1 MFATA
6 LAASHNAHQKAGFR
20 GHVGLE
26 TPDMIVKTKDF
37 KRLGMREILKVLLL
51 IVGVAVLLVVLV
63 AAGAVITEALDGYEQ
78 HRSVISEG
86 AEE

>member
-1 MFATA
+1 
-6 LAASHNAHQKAGFR
+6 
-20 GHVGLE
+20 
-26 TPDMIVKTKDF
+26 MIVKTKDF

>member
-6 LAASHNAHQKAGFR
+6 LASSHNADLKAGFL

-26 TPDMIVKTKDF
+26 TPDMTLQSKDF
-37 KRLGMREILKVLLL
+37 KRSGMREILKVLLL
-51 IVGVAVLLVVLV
+51 IFGVAILLVVLV
-63 AAGAVITEALDGYEQ
+63 AAGAVITDAIDGYEQ
-78 HRSVISEG
+78 HPSVISEG